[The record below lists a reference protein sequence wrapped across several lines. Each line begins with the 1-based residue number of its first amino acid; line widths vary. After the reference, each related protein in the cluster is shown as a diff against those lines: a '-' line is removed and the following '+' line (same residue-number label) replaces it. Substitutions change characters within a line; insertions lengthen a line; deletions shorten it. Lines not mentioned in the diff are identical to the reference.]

1 MMMALGLFV
10 FQLST
15 ASYQEFQRQTSWRH
29 PSNSRV
35 MDSPAYQFVGKG
47 EDAITLSGE
56 IYPEITGYQQNIE
69 PLRNMADTGKAFIL
83 IEGTGKIY
91 GMVIIESVSETRT
104 RFFKNGGA
112 RKISFTINLKIVK
125 QYKPSTLGSLTS
137 IAVNIGNRLLG

>member
-15 ASYQEFQRQTSWRH
+15 ASYQELQRQTSWRH

-35 MDSPAYQFVGKG
+35 GNSPAYQFTGKG

-56 IYPEITGYQQNIE
+56 IYPEITGYQENID

-91 GMVIIESVSETRT
+91 GMVIIDSVQETRSV
-104 RFFKNGGA
+104 FFNNGGA
-112 RKISFTINLKIVK
+112 RKISFSISLKIVK
-125 QYKPSTLGSLTS
+125 QYQPSILGSLSS
-137 IAVNIGNRLLG
+137 IAVNLGNRLLG